1 MEELPVETQNLKGM
15 SMHPYK
21 IKVFLDHNGA
31 VSDFIMADTEF
42 ETVDAARLYIKKQFD
57 DTITNLENAN
67 TSYTVSCIAN
77 KDSIDIPRGYQQDYE
92 SVFYKK
98 LFTDDFTMIMEIIR

>member
-1 MEELPVETQNLKGM
+1 M

-21 IKVFLDHNGA
+21 IRVFLDQSGA
-31 VSDFIMADTEF
+31 VIDFVMSDTEF
-42 ETVDAARLYIKKQFD
+42 ETIEAARLYIKKQFD
-57 DTITNLENAN
+57 DTIENLENMN

-98 LFTDDFTMIMEIIR
+98 LFTDNFTMIMEIIR

>member
-1 MEELPVETQNLKGM
+1 
-15 SMHPYK
+15 MHPYK

-42 ETVDAARLYIKKQFD
+42 ETVDAARLYIKKKFD

>member
-1 MEELPVETQNLKGM
+1 M

-21 IKVFLDHNGA
+21 IRVFLDHSGA
-31 VSDFIMADTEF
+31 VTDFVMADTEF
-42 ETVDAARLYIKKQFD
+42 ETIEAARLYLKKQFD
-57 DTITNLENAN
+57 DTITNLENTN

-92 SVFYKK
+92 SLFYKK
-98 LFTDDFTMIMEIIR
+98 LFTDNFTMIMEIIR